1 MNKNAEKILKILS
14 IAVTTT
20 GLMHILFQ
28 TSQKRRTG
36 NVQAGQ
42 GKGNTNVTAGQGK
55 GGGVNAEEEFKKF
68 ILKKKSEGLPYDKAK
83 ILEQIARMES
93 RHFKSELLYRTNN
106 IGAIISQKPDST
118 TLTLYVKPLYQ
129 NGVFQRNII
138 TSENDPEA
146 KAYHYRTYKTLQ
158 DGLEAFYNTVVANNY
173 DYKKYSGDKNA
184 SLKGIRTPIVN
195 EVYNI

>member
-1 MNKNAEKILKILS
+1 MNKNAEKTLKILS
-14 IAVTTT
+14 IAVTVT
-20 GLMHILFQ
+20 GLMHILF
-28 TSQKRRTG
+28 QKRRTG

-83 ILEQIARMES
+83 ILEQIARIES
-93 RHFKSELLYRTNN
+93 RHFKSELLKRTNN
-106 IGAIISQKPDST
+106 IGAIISQQPNENT
-118 TLTLYVKPLYQ
+118 ITVYVKPSYK
-129 NGVFQRNII
+129 NGVFVGNVI
-138 TSENDPEA
+138 TDENDKDA
-146 KAYHYRTYKTLQ
+146 KPYHYRYYKTL
-158 DGLEAFYNTVVANNY
+158 DEGLEAFYNTVIANNY

-184 SLKGIRTPIVN
+184 TLKGIRTPIVN

>member
-14 IAVTTT
+14 IAVTVT

-28 TSQKRRTG
+28 KRKTG
-36 NVQAGQ
+36 STQAGQ
-42 GKGNTNVTAGQGK
+42 GKGNTNVAAGQGK

-68 ILKKKSEGLPYDKAK
+68 ILKKKNEGLPYDKAK

-93 RHFKSELLYRTNN
+93 RHFKSELLKRTNN
-106 IGAIISQKPDST
+106 IGAIISQQPNENT
-118 TLTLYVKPLYQ
+118 ITVYVKPSYK
-129 NGVFQRNII
+129 NGVFVGNVI
-138 TSENDPEA
+138 TDENDKDA
-146 KAYHYRTYKTLQ
+146 KPYHYRYYKTL
-158 DGLEAFYNTVVANNY
+158 DEGLEAFYNTVIANNY

-184 SLKGIRTPIVN
+184 TLKGIKTPIVN

>member
-1 MNKNAEKILKILS
+1 MDKNAEKILKILS

-20 GLMHILFQ
+20 GLMHILF
-28 TSQKRRTG
+28 QKRRTG

-93 RHFKSELLYRTNN
+93 RHFKSELLKRTNN
-106 IGAIISQKPDST
+106 IGAIISQKPNENT
-118 TLTLYVKPLYQ
+118 ITVYVKPSYK
-129 NGVFQRNII
+129 NGVFVGNVI
-138 TSENDPEA
+138 TDENDKDA
-146 KAYHYRTYKTLQ
+146 KPYHYRYYKTL
-158 DGLEAFYNTVVANNY
+158 DEGLEAFYNTVVANNY

-184 SLKGIRTPIVN
+184 TLKGIKTPIVN

>member
-1 MNKNAEKILKILS
+1 MDKNKAEKILKIIS

-28 TSQKRRTG
+28 KRRTG

-42 GKGNTNVTAGQGK
+42 GKVNTNVTAGQGK

-83 ILEQIARMES
+83 ILEQIARIES

-106 IGAIISQKPDST
+106 IGAIISQSPKSD

-158 DGLEAFYNTVVANNY
+158 DGLEAFYNTVIANDY
-173 DYKKYSGDKNA
+173 DYKKYSGDPNA
-184 SLKGIRTPIVN
+184 SLKGINTPIVDKIY
-195 EVYNI
+195 EI

>member
-1 MNKNAEKILKILS
+1 MDKNAEKILKILS
-14 IAVTTT
+14 IAVTVT

-28 TSQKRRTG
+28 KRKAGST
-36 NVQAGQ
+36 QAGQ

-83 ILEQIARMES
+83 ILEQIARIES
-93 RHFKSELLYRTNN
+93 RHFKSELLKRTNN
-106 IGAIISQKPDST
+106 IGAIISQQPNENT
-118 TLTLYVKPLYQ
+118 ITVYVKPSYK
-129 NGVFQRNII
+129 NGVFVGNVI
-138 TSENDPEA
+138 TDENDKDA
-146 KAYHYRTYKTLQ
+146 KPYHYRYYKTL
-158 DGLEAFYNTVVANNY
+158 DEGLEAFYNTVIANNY

-184 SLKGIRTPIVN
+184 TLKGIKTPIVN

>member
-14 IAVTTT
+14 IAVTVT

-28 TSQKRRTG
+28 KRKSSSIQVG
-36 NVQAGQ
+36 VGQ
-42 GKGNTNVTAGQGK
+42 GKGNTNIK
-55 GGGVNAEEEFKKF
+55 GGVNAEKEFKKF

-106 IGAIISQKPDST
+106 IGAITSQRPDST

-138 TSENDPEA
+138 TSEDDPQA
-146 KAYHYRTYKTLQ
+146 KAYHYRTYKNLQ

-184 SLKGIRTPIVN
+184 TLKGIKTPIVDSI
-195 EVYNI
+195 YKS

>member
-14 IAVTTT
+14 IAVTVT

-28 TSQKRRTG
+28 KRKTGSTRT
-36 NVQAGQ
+36 GQ
-42 GKGNTNVTAGQGK
+42 GKGNTNVAAGQGK

-83 ILEQIARMES
+83 ILEQIARIES
-93 RHFKSELLYRTNN
+93 RHFKSEVLNRTNN

-195 EVYNI
+195 EVYNV

>member
-1 MNKNAEKILKILS
+1 MDKNAEKILKILS

-20 GLMHILFQ
+20 GLMHILF
-28 TSQKRRTG
+28 QKRRTG

-68 ILKKKSEGLPYDKAK
+68 ILKKKNEGLPYDKAK
-83 ILEQIARMES
+83 ILEQIARIES
-93 RHFKSELLYRTNN
+93 RHFKSELLKRTNN
-106 IGAIISQKPDST
+106 IGAIISQQPNENT
-118 TLTLYVKPLYQ
+118 ITVYVKPSYK
-129 NGVFQRNII
+129 NGVFVGNVI
-138 TSENDPEA
+138 TDENDKDA
-146 KAYHYRTYKTLQ
+146 KPYHYRYYKTL
-158 DGLEAFYNTVVANNY
+158 DEGLEAFYNTVIANNY

-184 SLKGIRTPIVN
+184 TLKGIKTPIVN

>member
-1 MNKNAEKILKILS
+1 MDKNAEKILKILS
-14 IAVTTT
+14 IAVTVT

-28 TSQKRRTG
+28 KRKAGST
-36 NVQAGQ
+36 QAGQ
-42 GKGNTNVTAGQGK
+42 GKVNTNVTAGQGK

-83 ILEQIARMES
+83 ILEQIARIES

-106 IGAIISQKPDST
+106 IGAIISQSPKSD

-158 DGLEAFYNTVVANNY
+158 DGLEAFYNTVIANDY
-173 DYKKYSGDKNA
+173 DYKKYSGDPNA
-184 SLKGIRTPIVN
+184 SLKGINTPIVDKIY
-195 EVYNI
+195 EI

>member
-28 TSQKRRTG
+28 KRRTG

-42 GKGNTNVTAGQGK
+42 GKVNTNVTAGQGK

-68 ILKKKSEGLPYDKAK
+68 ILKKKNEGLPYDKAK
-83 ILEQIARMES
+83 ILEQIARIES
-93 RHFKSELLYRTNN
+93 RHFKSELLKRTNN
-106 IGAIISQKPDST
+106 IGAIISQQPNENT
-118 TLTLYVKPLYQ
+118 ITVYVKPSYK
-129 NGVFQRNII
+129 NGVFVGNVI
-138 TSENDPEA
+138 TDENDKDA
-146 KAYHYRTYKTLQ
+146 KPYHYRYYKTL
-158 DGLEAFYNTVVANNY
+158 DEGLEAFYNTVIANNY

-184 SLKGIRTPIVN
+184 TLKGIRTPIVN

>member
-20 GLMHILFQ
+20 GLMHILF
-28 TSQKRRTG
+28 SKKRKAGST
-36 NVQAGQ
+36 QAGQ

-93 RHFKSELLYRTNN
+93 RHFKSEILKRTNN
-106 IGAIISQKPDST
+106 IGAIISQQPNENT
-118 TLTLYVKPLYQ
+118 ITVYVKPSYK
-129 NGVFQRNII
+129 NGVFVGNVI
-138 TSENDPEA
+138 TDENDKDA
-146 KAYHYRTYKTLQ
+146 KPYHYRYYKTL
-158 DGLEAFYNTVVANNY
+158 DEGLEAFYNTVVANNY

-184 SLKGIRTPIVN
+184 TLKGIKTPIVN